1 VTSRDPL
8 VAVVGPCG
16 SGKSTLVAAL
26 GACGVRAREVAQ
38 EHSYVPSLWKRV
50 TAPDVLVY
58 LVVSREVAQ
67 QRMGRSLP
75 CGWWEQ
81 TMERLAH
88 ARSHADLVLD
98 TDALDP
104 GMVLQQVLAFL
115 QR

>member
-1 VTSRDPL
+1 MTGRDPL

-26 GACGVRAREVAQ
+26 HARGVGAREVAQ
-38 EHSYVPSLWKRV
+38 EHSYVPSMWRRITV
-50 TAPDVLVY
+50 PTCLVY
-58 LVVSREVAQ
+58 LEVSRAVAQ

-75 CGWWEQ
+75 RGWWEE
-81 TMERLAH
+81 TRERLAH
-88 ARSHADLVLD
+88 ARSHADLTLD

-104 GMVLQQVLAFL
+104 GAVLERVLAFL